1 MIDAED
7 LLTNFEK
14 NSINKDSTHVADHL
28 KVEK

>member
-7 LLTNFEK
+7 LLTIFEK
-14 NSINKDSTHVADHL
+14 NSINKYSTHIADHL